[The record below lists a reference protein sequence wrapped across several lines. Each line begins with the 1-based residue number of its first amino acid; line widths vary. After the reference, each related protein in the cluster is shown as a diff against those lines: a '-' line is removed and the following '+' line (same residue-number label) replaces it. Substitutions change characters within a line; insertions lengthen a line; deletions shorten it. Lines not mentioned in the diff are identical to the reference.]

1 MAIELE
7 ISDQG
12 LCTGPRP
19 LGYREVIEFVA
30 LRLERVARPGPGA
43 AEDVDAPSEPVVG
56 PLAVPLAG
64 GTGEV
69 A

>member
-12 LCTGPRP
+12 RCAGPRP
-19 LGYREVIEFVA
+19 LGYREVIELVA

-43 AEDVDAPSEPVVG
+43 AEELDAPSEPAAG
-56 PLAVPLAG
+56 PLALPLAG

>member
-12 LCTGPRP
+12 LGTVPRP
-19 LGYREVIEFVA
+19 LGYREVIERVA
-30 LRLERVARPGPGA
+30 LRLERFARPG
-43 AEDVDAPSEPVVG
+43 APADEELEASSEPVAG
-56 PLAVPLAG
+56 PLALPLG
-64 GTGEV
+64 GGPGEV

>member
-7 ISDQG
+7 LSDQG
-12 LCTGPRP
+12 LGAGPRP
-19 LGYREVIEFVA
+19 LGYREVIERVA
-30 LRLERVARPGPGA
+30 LRLERFARPGSSA
-43 AEDVDAPSEPVVG
+43 AEQLEAPSEPVAG
-56 PLAVPLAG
+56 PLALPLGG